1 MFLRKGVLKIKQL
14 YWNQTSSWVFSCK
27 FAAYFQ
33 NTFSKEHLWVAA
45 SVHHTKNNLNE
56 LYIETWFNCCQQ
68 LPNWACI
75 EILND
80 SITWTDH
87 PIHCRVRLCK
97 FISPAGTYSI
107 DVFNAKIKKTTL
119 IQKQDSNIPKTS
131 GMKLIVSEHVTIVAS
146 SIQFDGLNLLSAQNG
161 LQKSTLDSGFY
172 QTSIDTSLPQ
182 KLWSRHYRQ
191 ISRVKNKTDR
201 QPSSVL
207 MYMQVSDNF
216 YFDTFSVSWTRRI
229 PFSFGF

>member
-1 MFLRKGVLKIKQL
+1 MIQRTF
-14 YWNQTSSWVFSCK
+14 WTS
-27 FAAYFQ
+27 
-33 NTFSKEHLWVAA
+33 
-45 SVHHTKNNLNE
+45 
-56 LYIETWFNCCQQ
+56 YIWKSWFNCCQQ
-68 LPNWACI
+68 LPNWARI

-80 SITWTDH
+80 SITWIDH

-97 FISPAGTYSI
+97 LISPAGTYSI

-146 SIQFDGLNLLSAQNG
+146 SIQFDGLNLLSTAQNG

-172 QTSIDTSLPQ
+172 QTSTDTSLPQ

-191 ISRVKNKTDR
+191 INRVKNKTDR

-207 MYMQVSDNF
+207 MYMQVSDNKTIFTSIHLVFLELDAYHSHSDFKLLGESNNTIVPETF
-216 YFDTFSVSWTRRI
+216 YL
-229 PFSFGF
+229 